1 MDYNPNYGMTME
13 NTLLQ
18 SANSTLGEAVMNL
31 NDTHAGAPPGGGEGG
46 SAPVQTTPLYIYV
59 TVSVF
64 YGLIFVLG
72 IVGKFM
78 AIFFTF
84 S

>member
-1 MDYNPNYGMTME
+1 ME

-18 SANSTLGEAVMNL
+18 SANSTLGEADMNL
-31 NDTHAGAPPGGGEGG
+31 NDTLAGAPSGGEGG

-64 YGLIFVLG
+64 YGLIFLLG

-78 AIFFTF
+78 AILFTF

>member
-1 MDYNPNYGMTME
+1 MTME

-31 NDTHAGAPPGGGEGG
+31 NDTLAGAPSGGEGG

-64 YGLIFVLG
+64 YGLIFLLG